1 MRSQRRGP
9 SDRLAGVLLKGCEQ
23 ELDYVTRETASHR
36 FGKPQRCR
44 GPKDFRD
51 LPGWIECGR
60 GRGAPRPIWPE
71 RHRGAQAHPIEMLLG
86 SFWGPIPWM
95 IEVAAALSAVVRH
108 RADLAIILTLLMF
121 NAAVGFCQ
129 EHQAGNAI
137 EELKN
142 PHSAHPKLELPFS
155 P

>member
-1 MRSQRRGP
+1 
-9 SDRLAGVLLKGCEQ
+9 
-23 ELDYVTRETASHR
+23 
-36 FGKPQRCR
+36 
-44 GPKDFRD
+44 
-51 LPGWIECGR
+51 
-60 GRGAPRPIWPE
+60 
-71 RHRGAQAHPIEMLLG
+71 
-86 SFWGPIPWM
+86 M